1 MSHAKGFRLLSFF
14 VLLILLVSLGT
25 NVFAET
31 TAPAVTNGTVAISST
46 DGPLGT
52 APETTVTP
60 PTTAPMT
67 TTKIPESSSM
77 LNPDIT
83 TTPESTGDT
92 LMDDL
97 KENGFRFTGL
107 LIALAIAAAVIIL
120 VVLLVPK
127 NKNKR

>member
-1 MSHAKGFRLLSFF
+1 MSQPKGFRLLSFF
-14 VLLILLVSLGT
+14 VLLVLIFSLGT
-25 NVFAET
+25 AVYADT
-31 TAPAVTNGTVAISST
+31 SSPAVTNGTAPISST

-52 APETTVTP
+52 TPETTVTP

-67 TTKIPESSSM
+67 STKIPESSSM
-77 LNPDIT
+77 LNPDLT

-92 LMDDL
+92 LMEDL
-97 KENGFRFTGL
+97 EENGFRFTGL

>member
-1 MSHAKGFRLLSFF
+1 MSQPKGFRLLSFF
-14 VLLILLVSLGT
+14 VLLLLLFSLGMS
-25 NVFAET
+25 VFAD
-31 TAPAVTNGTVAISST
+31 TAPAVTNGTAPISST

-52 APETTVTP
+52 TPETTVTP
-60 PTTAPMT
+60 PTTVPT
-67 TTKIPESSSM
+67 TSTKIPESSSM
-77 LNPDIT
+77 LDPDLT

-92 LMDDL
+92 MMEDL
-97 KENGFRFTGL
+97 EENGFRFTGL